1 MWMRKPVFQ
10 GDHNVSVEGD
20 DILIKTLKNVIVAIV
35 CLVVLSSCSAKKV
48 AVPKPQWLY
57 EQDAI
62 TLRFKADRI
71 LNMYEGA
78 PHTLMLCVYQ
88 LRDDEM
94 FNQLASNEDGMYQL
108 LDCEPFDSSVRNVKR
123 LILHPDQDLTFV
135 MDRLAGTKMI
145 GFVAGYSQLQKERIV
160 RTLDIPVL
168 ISKDEKSAIAQEVKG
183 IVNLGSEQIAA
194 IQGY

>member
-1 MWMRKPVFQ
+1 MNKIITRV
-10 GDHNVSVEGD
+10 
-20 DILIKTLKNVIVAIV
+20 LLTLTFLALLPSCGSKNV
-35 CLVVLSSCSAKKV
+35 
-48 AVPKPQWLY
+48 PPPRPQWAY
-57 EQDAI
+57 ERDAI

-71 LNMYEGA
+71 LNMHEGA

-88 LRDDEM
+88 LTDDNIL
-94 FNQLASNEDGMYQL
+94 NQLASNEDGIYQL
-108 LDCEPFDSSVRNVKR
+108 LDCEPFDSSVKNAKR
-123 LILHPDQDLTFV
+123 LIIHPGQDLTFI
-135 MDRLAGTKMI
+135 MDRLAGTRKI

-168 ISKDEKSAIAQEVKG
+168 ISKDKKSAIATQIKG

>member
-1 MWMRKPVFQ
+1 M
-10 GDHNVSVEGD
+10 
-20 DILIKTLKNVIVAIV
+20 IKIIKNVLMAVT
-35 CLVVLSSCSAKKV
+35 CLVLLSSCSAKKV
-48 AVPKPQWLY
+48 AAPKPQWLY
-57 EQDAI
+57 EKDAI

-71 LNMYEGA
+71 LNMSEGA

-94 FNQLASNEDGMYQL
+94 FSQLASNEDGMYQL

-123 LILHPDQDLTFV
+123 LIIHPAQDLTFI
-135 MDRLAGTKMI
+135 MDRLAGTRMI

-168 ISKDEKSAIAQEVKG
+168 ISKDEKSAIATEIKG
-183 IVNLGSEQIAA
+183 VVNLGSEQIAA
-194 IQGY
+194 IQSYQ

>member
-1 MWMRKPVFQ
+1 
-10 GDHNVSVEGD
+10 
-20 DILIKTLKNVIVAIV
+20 LIKIIKNVFMTVV
-35 CLVVLSSCSAKKV
+35 CLVLLSSCAAKQV
-48 AVPKPQWLY
+48 AAPKPQWLY

-94 FNQLASNEDGMYQL
+94 FGQLATNEDGLYQL

-123 LILHPDQDLTFV
+123 LILHPEQDLTFV
-135 MDRLAGTKMI
+135 MDRLAGTRMI
-145 GFVAGYSQLQKERIV
+145 GFVAGYSQLQKERIIK
-160 RTLDIPVL
+160 TLDIPVL
-168 ISKDEKSAIAQEVKG
+168 ISKDEKSAVAGELKG
-183 IVNLGSEQIAA
+183 TVNLGSEQIAA
-194 IQGY
+194 IQSYQ